1 MQRREP
7 DVRLLVGN
15 VLWANDRLG
24 ALVETVVAVSTRVDA
39 VALCEVTVA
48 QADALDRALSVE
60 MPHAVVEGRDD
71 TEGVGVWSRLAL
83 RGRARWFGAHRG
95 IDATLHVGTRSVRLC
110 LVHPDPPLP
119 GAVRDWRA
127 DLAGIAAE
135 VAETDG
141 PVVVCGD
148 FNAWRRA
155 LGSFW
160 RAGFRDAHAA
170 AGVRHRRSWPALGP
184 WPRVLQLDRALVRD
198 VEVCGL
204 ERVELPGSDH
214 DGFLVE
220 LAVG

>member
-1 MQRREP
+1 MRHCEP
-7 DVRLLVGN
+7 NVLLFVGN
-15 VLWANDRLG
+15 VLWANDRLD
-24 ALVETVVAVSTRVDA
+24 ALVETVVAVSTRVDV
-39 VALCEVTVA
+39 VALCELTVA
-48 QADALDRALSVE
+48 QADVLDRALTAAL
-60 MPHAVVEGRDD
+60 PHAVVEGRDD

-95 IDATLHVGTRSVRLC
+95 IDATLHAETRSIRLC

-127 DLAGIAAE
+127 DLAGIATEA
-135 VAETDG
+135 AETDG

-148 FNAWRRA
+148 FNAWNGA
-155 LGSFW
+155 LRSFW

-170 AGVRHRRSWPALGP
+170 AGVRRRRSWPAYGR

-204 ERVELPGSDH
+204 ERVALPGSDH

-220 LAVG
+220 LAVV